1 MVLGM
6 WANVP
11 ARFPCLSSRCCSH
24 CDSGHQ
30 HRRATQSLAPTTS
43 PLVYLCF
50 ITPLRVT
57 SVAVAAPSIMRVPF
71 GIVTRLF
78 LPRLDYRI

>member
-24 CDSGHQ
+24 CGSGHQ

-43 PLVYLCF
+43 PLVHLCF
-50 ITPLRVT
+50 LTPLGVT
-57 SVAVAAPSIMRVPF
+57 SVAVTAPSIMRVPF
-71 GIVTRLF
+71 GIVTRLSC
-78 LPRLDYRI
+78 LA